1 MHTLLTLAC
10 AKYIARTPTVRRA
23 SASQQHRNHESQA
36 SQPGPRRDF
45 NVPMC
50 TFLLATRRAMNKTRR
65 KRGRTLKRWQPVVIA
80 LLPAK
85 GGDKV
90 TQRGEGETTLQLFSS
105 PFLLALFLFLYFFS
119 PLSFP
124 FSFVTCCFSLFSFLF
139 FLPFFFFLVRTV
151 LRESFVETVIFSFLV
166 TV

>member
-45 NVPMC
+45 NVPMR

-119 PLSFP
+119 PLFFLLVLLLVVFLSF
-124 FSFVTCCFSLFSFLF
+124 LFSFFSF
-139 FLPFFFFLVRTV
+139 FL
-151 LRESFVETVIFSFLV
+151 FSRSNGF
-166 TV
+166 TRKFCRDGNF